1 MNNLSLEM
9 LFDLFKKNYLYLII
23 GLLII
28 IFGSTSYFFYMANVK
43 EKIYLSQ
50 GAYENYLNELTQ
62 FDGSE
67 FKELEMQLEEL
78 KNTYDQSIYYHLANF
93 QQAKIYFENG
103 QESKAMS
110 LMEQLNSDLE
120 QDKSS
125 RNFLRDI
132 SRIRLASIYIDL
144 DRFEDAKQLLDR
156 NFDFFNSLR
165 LEKLGDLE
173 KINLNNKEAENYYKL
188 AIETSQNQTQ
198 INLLNF
204 KLSSLAS
211 SNNE

>member
-9 LFDLFKKNYLYLII
+9 LFDSFKKNYLYLII

-28 IFGSTSYFFYMANVK
+28 IFGSASYFFYMANVK

-93 QQAKIYFENG
+93 QQVKIYFENG
-103 QESKAMS
+103 EESKAMS

-144 DRFEDAKQLLDR
+144 DRFDDAKQLLDR
-156 NFDFFNSLR
+156 NFDFFNPLK

-211 SNNE
+211 SKNE

>member
-28 IFGSTSYFFYMANVK
+28 IFVSASYFFYTANVK

-50 GAYENYLNELTQ
+50 EAYENYLNELTQ

-67 FKELEMQLEEL
+67 FKELEMKLEEL

-103 QESKAMS
+103 QEPKAMS

-173 KINLNNKEAENYYKL
+173 KINFNNKEAENYYKP

>member
-28 IFGSTSYFFYMANVK
+28 IFGSASYFFYMANVK

-67 FKELEMQLEEL
+67 FKELEMKLEEL

-144 DRFEDAKQLLDR
+144 DRFDDAKQLLDR
-156 NFDFFNSLR
+156 NFDFFNSLK

>member
-28 IFGSTSYFFYMANVK
+28 IFVSASYFFYTANVK

-50 GAYENYLNELTQ
+50 EAYENYLNELTQ

-67 FKELEMQLEEL
+67 FKELEMKLEEL

-103 QESKAMS
+103 QEPKAMS

-156 NFDFFNSLR
+156 NFDFFNSLK

>member
-28 IFGSTSYFFYMANVK
+28 IFVSASYFFYTANVK

-50 GAYENYLNELTQ
+50 EAYENYLNELTQ

-67 FKELEMQLEEL
+67 FKELEMKLEEL

-103 QESKAMS
+103 QEPKAMS

-156 NFDFFNSLR
+156 NFDFFNSLK

-173 KINLNNKEAENYYKL
+173 KINFNNKEAENYYKL

-211 SNNE
+211 SKNE

>member
-1 MNNLSLEM
+1 MNNFNFEM
-9 LFDLFKKNYLYLII
+9 LLDFLKKNYLYF
-23 GLLII
+23 
-28 IFGSTSYFFYMANVK
+28 IFGSFLIILSSVSYFFYLANIK

-50 GAYENYLNELTQ
+50 AAYENYLNELTQ

-67 FKELEMQLEEL
+67 FSELETKLEEL

-93 QQAKIYFENG
+93 QQAKIYFEND
-103 QESKAMS
+103 QELEAMN

-120 QDKSS
+120 EDKSS

-132 SRIRLASIYIDL
+132 SRIRLASIYIDF
-144 DRFEDAKQLLDR
+144 DRFEDAQELLSR
-156 NFDFFNSLR
+156 NFDFFDSLK

-173 KINLNNKEAENYYKL
+173 KIKLNNEEAENYYKL
-188 AIETSQNQTQ
+188 AIEMSQNQTQ

-211 SNNE
+211 SNDE

>member
-28 IFGSTSYFFYMANVK
+28 IFGSASYFFYMANVK

-125 RNFLRDI
+125 RNFLTDI
-132 SRIRLASIYIDL
+132 SRIRHASIYIDL

-156 NFDFFNSLR
+156 NFDFYNSLK

>member
-28 IFGSTSYFFYMANVK
+28 IFGSASYFFYMANVK

-103 QESKAMS
+103 QEPKAMS

-211 SNNE
+211 SKND

>member
-28 IFGSTSYFFYMANVK
+28 IFGSASYFFYMANVK

-50 GAYENYLNELTQ
+50 GAYENYLNELTR

-67 FKELEMQLEEL
+67 FKGLEMQLEEL

-156 NFDFFNSLR
+156 NFDFFNSLK

-211 SNNE
+211 SKNE

>member
-1 MNNLSLEM
+1 MNNFNFEKLSDFL
-9 LFDLFKKNYLYLII
+9 KKNYLYFIFGLFLII
-23 GLLII
+23 L
-28 IFGSTSYFFYMANVK
+28 SSVSYFFYIANIK

-50 GAYENYLNELTQ
+50 AAYENYLNELTQ

-67 FKELEMQLEEL
+67 FSELETKLEEL

-93 QQAKIYFENG
+93 QQAKIYFEND
-103 QESKAMS
+103 QELEAMN
-110 LMEQLNSDLE
+110 LMEQLNSELE
-120 QDKSS
+120 EDKSS

-132 SRIRLASIYIDL
+132 SRIRLASIYIDF
-144 DRFEDAKQLLDR
+144 DRFEDAQELLSR
-156 NFDFFNSLR
+156 NFDFFDSLK

-173 KINLNNKEAENYYKL
+173 KIKLNNEEAENYYKL
-188 AIETSQNQTQ
+188 AIEMSQNQTQ

-211 SNNE
+211 SNDE

>member
-50 GAYENYLNELTQ
+50 EAYENYLNELTQ

-211 SNNE
+211 SKNE

>member
-28 IFGSTSYFFYMANVK
+28 IFGSASYFFYMANVK

-103 QESKAMS
+103 EESKAMS

-156 NFDFFNSLR
+156 NFDFFNSLK

-211 SNNE
+211 SKNE

>member
-28 IFGSTSYFFYMANVK
+28 IFGSASYFFYMANVK

-67 FKELEMQLEEL
+67 FKELETQLEEL

-103 QESKAMS
+103 EESKAMS

-156 NFDFFNSLR
+156 NFDFFNSLK

-211 SNNE
+211 SKNE

>member
-1 MNNLSLEM
+1 MNNFNFEM
-9 LFDLFKKNYLYLII
+9 LLDFLKKNYLYF
-23 GLLII
+23 
-28 IFGSTSYFFYMANVK
+28 IFGSFLIILSSVSYFFYLANIK

-50 GAYENYLNELTQ
+50 AAYENYLNELTQ

-67 FKELEMQLEEL
+67 FSELETKLEEL
-78 KNTYDQSIYYHLANF
+78 KNTFDRSIYYHLANF
-93 QQAKIYFENG
+93 QQAKIYFEND
-103 QESKAMS
+103 QELEAMN

-120 QDKSS
+120 EDKSS

-132 SRIRLASIYIDL
+132 SRIRLASIYIDF
-144 DRFEDAKQLLDR
+144 DRFEDAQELLSR
-156 NFDFFNSLR
+156 NFDFFDSLK

-173 KINLNNKEAENYYKL
+173 KIKLNNEEAENYYKL
-188 AIETSQNQTQ
+188 AIEMSQNQTQ

-211 SNNE
+211 SNDK

>member
-9 LFDLFKKNYLYLII
+9 LFDSFKKNYLYLII

-28 IFGSTSYFFYMANVK
+28 IFGSASYFFYMANVK

-67 FKELEMQLEEL
+67 FKKLEMQLEEL

-93 QQAKIYFENG
+93 QQVKIYFENG
-103 QESKAMS
+103 EESKAMS

-144 DRFEDAKQLLDR
+144 DRFDDAKQLLDR
-156 NFDFFNSLR
+156 NFDFFNSLK

-211 SNNE
+211 SKNE

>member
-1 MNNLSLEM
+1 MNNLSLEL

-28 IFGSTSYFFYMANVK
+28 IFGSASYFFYTSNVK

-67 FKELEMQLEEL
+67 FKELEMKLEEL

-103 QESKAMS
+103 QEPKAMS

-156 NFDFFNSLR
+156 NFDFFNSLK

>member
-28 IFGSTSYFFYMANVK
+28 IFVSASYFFYTANVK

-50 GAYENYLNELTQ
+50 EAYENYLNELTQ

-67 FKELEMQLEEL
+67 FKELEMKLEEL

-103 QESKAMS
+103 QEPKAMS

-156 NFDFFNSLR
+156 NFVFFNSLK

-173 KINLNNKEAENYYKL
+173 KINFNNKEAENYYKL

>member
-1 MNNLSLEM
+1 MNNFNFEM
-9 LFDLFKKNYLYLII
+9 LLDFLKKNYLYFIFGLFLII
-23 GLLII
+23 L
-28 IFGSTSYFFYMANVK
+28 SSVSYFFYIANIK

-50 GAYENYLNELTQ
+50 AAYENYLNELTQ

-67 FKELEMQLEEL
+67 FSELETKLEEL
-78 KNTYDQSIYYHLANF
+78 KNTFDRSIYYHLANF
-93 QQAKIYFENG
+93 QQAKIYFEND
-103 QESKAMS
+103 QELEAMN

-120 QDKSS
+120 EDKSS

-132 SRIRLASIYIDL
+132 SRIRLASIYIDF
-144 DRFEDAKQLLDR
+144 DRFEDAQELLSR
-156 NFDFFNSLR
+156 NFDFFDSLK

-173 KINLNNKEAENYYKL
+173 KIKLNNEEAENYYKL
-188 AIETSQNQTQ
+188 AIEMSQNQTQ

-211 SNNE
+211 SNDE

>member
-1 MNNLSLEM
+1 MNNFNFEM
-9 LFDLFKKNYLYLII
+9 LLDFLKKNYLYFIFGLFLII
-23 GLLII
+23 LSIV
-28 IFGSTSYFFYMANVK
+28 SYFFYLANIK

-50 GAYENYLNELTQ
+50 AAYESYLNELTQ

-67 FKELEMQLEEL
+67 FSELETKLEEL

-93 QQAKIYFENG
+93 QQAKIYFEND
-103 QESKAMS
+103 QELEAMN
-110 LMEQLNSDLE
+110 LMEQLNSELE
-120 QDKSS
+120 EDKSS

-132 SRIRLASIYIDL
+132 SRIRLASIYIDF
-144 DRFEDAKQLLDR
+144 DRFEDAQELLSR
-156 NFDFFNSLR
+156 NFDFFDSLK

-173 KINLNNKEAENYYKL
+173 KIKLNNEEAENYYKL
-188 AIETSQNQTQ
+188 AIEMSQNQTQ

-211 SNNE
+211 SNDK

>member
-9 LFDLFKKNYLYLII
+9 LFDSFKKNYLYLII

-28 IFGSTSYFFYMANVK
+28 IFGSASYFFYMANVK

-67 FKELEMQLEEL
+67 FKELEMKLEEL

-144 DRFEDAKQLLDR
+144 DRFDDAKQLLDR
-156 NFDFFNSLR
+156 NFDFFNSLK

-211 SNNE
+211 SKNE

>member
-9 LFDLFKKNYLYLII
+9 LFDSFKKNYLYLII

-28 IFGSTSYFFYMANVK
+28 IFGSASYFFYMANVK

-67 FKELEMQLEEL
+67 FKGLEMQLEEL

-93 QQAKIYFENG
+93 QQVKIYFENG
-103 QESKAMS
+103 EESKAMS

-156 NFDFFNSLR
+156 NFDFFNSLK

-211 SNNE
+211 SKNE

>member
-28 IFGSTSYFFYMANVK
+28 IFVSASYFFYTANVK
-43 EKIYLSQ
+43 EIIYLSQ
-50 GAYENYLNELTQ
+50 EAYENYLNELTQ

-67 FKELEMQLEEL
+67 FKELEMKLEEL

-103 QESKAMS
+103 QEPKAMS

-173 KINLNNKEAENYYKL
+173 KINFNNKEAENYYKL

>member
-28 IFGSTSYFFYMANVK
+28 IFVSASYFFYTANVK

-50 GAYENYLNELTQ
+50 EAYENYLNELTQ

-67 FKELEMQLEEL
+67 FKELEMKLEEL

-103 QESKAMS
+103 QEPKAMS

-173 KINLNNKEAENYYKL
+173 KINFNNKEAENYYKL

>member
-1 MNNLSLEM
+1 MNNFNFEM
-9 LFDLFKKNYLYLII
+9 LLDFLKKNYLYF
-23 GLLII
+23 
-28 IFGSTSYFFYMANVK
+28 IFGSFLIILSSVSYFFYLANIK

-50 GAYENYLNELTQ
+50 AAYENYLNELTQ

-67 FKELEMQLEEL
+67 FSELETKLEEL

-93 QQAKIYFENG
+93 QQAKIYFEND
-103 QESKAMS
+103 QELEAMN

-120 QDKSS
+120 EDKSS

-132 SRIRLASIYIDL
+132 SRIRLASIYIDF
-144 DRFEDAKQLLDR
+144 DRFEEAQELLGR
-156 NFDFFNSLR
+156 NFDFFDSLK

-173 KINLNNKEAENYYKL
+173 KIKLNNEEAENYYKL
-188 AIETSQNQTQ
+188 AIEMSQNQTQ

-211 SNNE
+211 SNDE

>member
-9 LFDLFKKNYLYLII
+9 LFDSFKKNYLYLII

-28 IFGSTSYFFYMANVK
+28 IFGSASYFFYMANVK

-67 FKELEMQLEEL
+67 FKKLEMQLEEL

-93 QQAKIYFENG
+93 QQVKIYFENG
-103 QESKAMS
+103 EESKAMS

-156 NFDFFNSLR
+156 NFDFFNSLK

-211 SNNE
+211 SKNE

>member
-1 MNNLSLEM
+1 MNNFNFEM
-9 LFDLFKKNYLYLII
+9 LLDFLKKNYLYFIFGLFLII
-23 GLLII
+23 L
-28 IFGSTSYFFYMANVK
+28 SSVSYFFYIANIK

-50 GAYENYLNELTQ
+50 AAYENYLNELTQ

-67 FKELEMQLEEL
+67 FSELETKLEEL

-93 QQAKIYFENG
+93 QQAKIYFEND
-103 QESKAMS
+103 QELEAMN

-120 QDKSS
+120 EDKSS

-132 SRIRLASIYIDL
+132 SRIRLASIYIDF
-144 DRFEDAKQLLDR
+144 DRFDDAQELLGR
-156 NFDFFNSLR
+156 NFDFFDSLK

-173 KINLNNKEAENYYKL
+173 KIKLNNEEAENYYKL
-188 AIETSQNQTQ
+188 AIEMSQNQTQ

-211 SNNE
+211 SNDE

>member
-9 LFDLFKKNYLYLII
+9 LFDSFKKNYLYLII

-28 IFGSTSYFFYMANVK
+28 IFGSASYFFYMANVK

-156 NFDFFNSLR
+156 NFDFFNSLK

-211 SNNE
+211 SKNE

>member
-28 IFGSTSYFFYMANVK
+28 IFVSAFYFFYTANVK

-50 GAYENYLNELTQ
+50 EAYENYLNELTQ

-67 FKELEMQLEEL
+67 FKELEMKLEEL

-103 QESKAMS
+103 QEPKAMS

>member
-9 LFDLFKKNYLYLII
+9 LFDSFKKNYLYLII

-28 IFGSTSYFFYMANVK
+28 ILGSASYFFYMANVK

-93 QQAKIYFENG
+93 QQVKIYFENG
-103 QESKAMS
+103 EESKAMS

-144 DRFEDAKQLLDR
+144 DRFDDAKQLLDR
-156 NFDFFNSLR
+156 NFDFFNSLK

-211 SNNE
+211 SKNE